1 MCLSCILF
9 ARELTH
15 PYIVKYYGTDLQHC
29 RNGTRVMIV
38 LELCSCSLR
47 SHEMSYLEKAPARLS
62 SEAAKK
68 KVLGWAINI
77 LEALRY
83 IHSRGFVHGDLKLDN
98 ILVSW

>member
-1 MCLSCILF
+1 
-9 ARELTH
+9 
-15 PYIVKYYGTDLQHC
+15 
-29 RNGTRVMIV
+29 
-38 LELCSCSLR
+38 
-47 SHEMSYLEKAPARLS
+47 MSYLEKAPARLS

-83 IHSRGFVHGDLKLDN
+83 IHSKGFVHGDLKLDN